1 MSTPE
6 KPLERWNR
14 RFGTED
20 YLFGT
25 APNRFLAS
33 QAKRL
38 KPGMRALT
46 LADGEGRNGV
56 WLAQQGLA
64 VHSVDFSPVGIAKAR
79 RLAASRQVELVTEQA
94 DLAQWAF
101 PAAAFDLIVGIFI
114 QFATPAVRAHLFQ
127 GIERAL
133 VRGGL
138 LLLQGYTPKQL
149 EYRTGGPSEI
159 ERLYTEEL
167 LRGSFAGFEIIELR
181 CHEETIAEGTG
192 HAGMSALIDLV
203 ALKP

>member
-33 QAKRL
+33 QSHRL
-38 KPGMRALT
+38 RRGMRALT

-56 WLAQQGLA
+56 WLAEQGVE
-64 VHSVDFSPVGIAKAR
+64 VHSVDFSPVAIAKAQ
-79 RLAASRQVELVTEQA
+79 RLAAARKVKIETEEA
-94 DLAQWAF
+94 DLAQWVF
-101 PAAAFDLIVGIFI
+101 PAAAYDLVVGIFI
-114 QFATPAVRAHLFQ
+114 QFATPKVRQHLFQ

-167 LRGSFAGFEIIELR
+167 LRGSFASLTILELR
-181 CHEETIAEGTG
+181 THEATIAEGTG

-203 ALKP
+203 AQKP